1 MRAYTAHKAADTSI
15 LQETRIREKPVAV
28 LKSLYCQMFGR
39 VETFGI
45 GDGPNDL
52 PMLKIVDKPFFIKK
66 KAGVN
71 SSFIAWTGIL
81 QLISKAV
88 VK

>member
-1 MRAYTAHKAADTSI
+1 LHCTEGGRYFHLTGNTDKGKAI
-15 LQETRIREKPVAV
+15 AV

-39 VETFGI
+39 VETFGV
-45 GDGPNDL
+45 GNGPNDF

-81 QLISKAV
+81 QLIRKAV
-88 VK
+88 I